1 MLNENALS
9 NVLVDVD
16 FIDDELKRINRAH
29 LSSSFDELRGVSD
42 YQCTTH
48 ISDA

>member
-9 NVLVDVD
+9 NVLIDVD

-29 LSSSFDELRGVSD
+29 LSSSFAELRGVRIS
-42 YQCTTH
+42 TH
-48 ISDA
+48 PKMLPI